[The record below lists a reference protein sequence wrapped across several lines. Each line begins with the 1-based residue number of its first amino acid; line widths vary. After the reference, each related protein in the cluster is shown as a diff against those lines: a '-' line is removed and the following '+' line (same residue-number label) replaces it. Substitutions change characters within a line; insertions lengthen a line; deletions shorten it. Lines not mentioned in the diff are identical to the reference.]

1 MPSTEAS
8 ASNEDCST
16 TDDSYDSDESDD
28 EHSLERPLAAMTL
41 APAKNAPILTSDT
54 PAAPVGGVERK
65 ATVTTQPS
73 DEKQAVGISISPAPK
88 PGANG
93 SVTLPH
99 AAPSTGDKFVWT
111 SSLSGNQGSPSA
123 SAASMTS
130 SSPLPPHLTQQ
141 MPPFKAQAAAV
152 QVARPSPAPFVFNS
166 ASAPFVFNGSPI
178 SPANGQTTETNNLR
192 ELLLNID
199 PSLRSGDRF
208 DKTLLGNDDLVRVPQ
223 HGILGSLVVDSDYDD
238 ENYPVIG
245 EKKHDIYLNTH
256 SPFCLIAVGVQ
267 GSGKSHSL
275 SSVIENC
282 MLNAKPCIE
291 AQKPATA
298 LIFHYDQDPE
308 NFCEAITLTGRRAGL
323 PASVPVVSR
332 MTVLV
337 SPSFHKQRTA
347 FYRAKNIPN
356 CEVKPLLFKWSDLYA
371 DQIKKLMRVGENSD
385 TIPLYMS
392 SILDLLRTMQKE
404 NRKPSWAEFKKEL
417 TSLPLLP
424 QQMVPL
430 QQRLKLLESLLVEAD
445 SDRNAV
451 DVGQILSSGCPII
464 VVDMTDPMMTAS
476 ESNSVFQVML
486 TAFLGTTTPAGKLVV
501 LDEAHKY
508 LAKDGQDG
516 LALALVTACRQM
528 RHVGLRICVSTQSPE
543 VLPAELLELVSVALI
558 HRFHSPDWFRWMQ
571 KKLPL
576 RDEVFE
582 EIVGLET
589 GTAMAVS
596 ARWAKGAPGR
606 GFVRKIRIR
615 ARITKDGGVS
625 KTADMWA
632 ADM

>member
-16 TDDSYDSDESDD
+16 TDGSYESDESDD

-41 APAKNAPILTSDT
+41 TPANASMLTVDT
-54 PAAPVGGVERK
+54 LAAPVGGVERK
-65 ATVTTQPS
+65 ATATTEPS
-73 DEKQAVGISISPAPK
+73 HVEQAVGISIFPAPK

-93 SVTLPH
+93 SVTQPH
-99 AAPSTGDKFVWT
+99 AAPWTGEKFVWT
-111 SSLSGNQGSPSA
+111 SSLAGNQRSPSA
-123 SAASMTS
+123 SAAGMTS
-130 SSPLPPHLTQQ
+130 SSPLPPYLRQQ

-152 QVARPSPAPFVFNS
+152 QVARTSPAPFVFN
-166 ASAPFVFNGSPI
+166 AVSAPFVFSGSPI

-192 ELLLNID
+192 NLLLNVD

-208 DKTLLGNDDLVRVPQ
+208 DKALLGNDDLVRVPQ
-223 HGILGSLVVDSDYDD
+223 HGVLGSLVVDSEYDD

-267 GSGKSHSL
+267 GAGKSHSL
-275 SSVIENC
+275 ASVIENC

-298 LIFHYDQDPE
+298 LIFYYDQDPE

-356 CEVKPLLFKWSDLYA
+356 CEVKPLLFKWGDLYA

-404 NRKPSWAEFKKEL
+404 NRKPS
-417 TSLPLLP
+417 
-424 QQMVPL
+424 
-430 QQRLKLLESLLVEAD
+430 
-445 SDRNAV
+445 DRNAV
-451 DVGQILSSGCPII
+451 NVGQILSSGCPII

-516 LALALVTACRQM
+516 LALALVTACRQI

-558 HRFHSPDWFRWMQ
+558 HRFHSLDWFRWMQ

-596 ARWAKGAPGR
+596 ARWAKDAGCSATYR
-606 GFVRKIRIR
+606 RDSHWFR
-615 ARITKDGGVS
+615 AVDS
-625 KTADMWA
+625 
-632 ADM
+632 